1 MPAHKPP
8 LLQGMNGPARGGAD
22 AGEPA
27 AADLGATPRTGV
39 GGGEGGAEVVA
50 VSAGVT
56 AATEAGA
63 AMDAEAVTEAGTALD
78 AEAST
83 DGGKSRTGGPGAA
96 VGG

>member
-1 MPAHKPP
+1 
-8 LLQGMNGPARGGAD
+8 
-22 AGEPA
+22 
-27 AADLGATPRTGV
+27 V
-39 GGGEGGAEVVA
+39 GGGEGGTEVVA
-50 VSAGVT
+50 ISAGVT

-63 AMDAEAVTEAGTALD
+63 AMDAEAGTALD